1 VTVSVL
7 DPRVVCLA
15 GKRLGDD
22 LAHLGIPHEQYM
34 ELAKYL
40 MNIDYQ
46 AGFFGIYR
54 LQPSCRTGRRRV
66 KKAACAAPPVSK
78 YLRSRSRPLFIR
90 HVWVVVVLDE

>member
-1 VTVSVL
+1 MTVSVL

-66 KKAACAAPPVSK
+66 KKAACAAPQSPNISV
-78 YLRSRSRPLFIR
+78 
-90 HVWVVVVLDE
+90 HVRVHSSSGMSGSS